1 MPSRAAAGMPVVFSK
16 RKSNKPYVRWKIK
29 LSASILYK
37 RVDGGQTACQSP
49 APPPAPPASPAFLP
63 PAAGRSLAAGRTAG
77 GKERESGERSLIS
90 QSGQPPEAETVKPPS
105 PTLSARHV
113 TTARRAFPTQSDDIY
128 KVPTRAESPPH
139 APFTLG
145 LFFEPTNKQI
155 TALFDDSMLPK
166 VIAEQRDHCYL
177 PTLGYQKTAKLQL
190 PPPNSLLP
198 YNSYYIIYI
207 QFPVRSGFVVGQIH
221 E

>member
-1 MPSRAAAGMPVVFSK
+1 MEDQAIGIYP
-16 RKSNKPYVRWKIK
+16 
-29 LSASILYK
+29 LQTSAMCGK
-37 RVDGGQTACQSP
+37 GGLP
-49 APPPAPPASPAFLP
+49 ANRRPPLPRPHPPRPPARR
-63 PAAGRSLAAGRTAG
+63 PAAPWSAGWW
-77 GKERESGERSLIS
+77 KERESGERSLIS
-90 QSGQPPEAETVKPPS
+90 QSGPPVEHNCKTAFSAVRPTFSGAPS
-105 PTLSARHV
+105 IPIR
-113 TTARRAFPTQSDDIY
+113 QSDDTFRGSRQSR
-128 KVPTRAESPPH
+128 V
-139 APFTLG
+139 APSRSFLG